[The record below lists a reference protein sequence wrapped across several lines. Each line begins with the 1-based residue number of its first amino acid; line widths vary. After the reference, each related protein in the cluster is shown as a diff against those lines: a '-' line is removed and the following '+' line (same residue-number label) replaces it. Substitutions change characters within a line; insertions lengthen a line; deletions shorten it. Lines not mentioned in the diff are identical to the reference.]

1 MPCAPCRGGGG
12 SGGQIGLE
20 MLVQKV
26 STSHEAPVLRSTMP
40 GGDAEAMATLVMAY
54 GYAVCSIYD
63 IRHYETVRISGTIES
78 RAQES

>member
-1 MPCAPCRGGGG
+1 MRRVGEGGG

-40 GGDAEAMATLVMAY
+40 GGGAEAMATLVMAY

-63 IRHYETVRISGTIES
+63 YAIMKPFE
-78 RAQES
+78 

>member
-1 MPCAPCRGGGG
+1 
-12 SGGQIGLE
+12 

-63 IRHYETVRISGTIES
+63 IRHYETVRISGTIMQTVPADHLTRLES
-78 RAQES
+78 YQEMRTGP